1 MTAQKTV
8 SSLDFEAIRRAVED
22 LDAEVLA
29 SVYAEDAQASF
40 VGTSSPYEQA
50 GKQEIM
56 ETHRRVFE
64 ENPRQ
69 RVENEVIRKSRVA
82 FTVPVVYTD
91 GKHELCAVFLD
102 LNDDGKVI
110 RQTIV
115 QAQVEKQEVQS

>member
-1 MTAQKTV
+1 MTEQKTV

-22 LDAEVLA
+22 LDAELLA
-29 SVYAEDAQASF
+29 NLYAEDVKASF
-40 VGTSSPYEQA
+40 VGPGAPPSSPYEQG
-50 GKQEIM
+50 GKQKIM

-69 RVENEVIRKSRVA
+69 HVENEVIGKNRLA
-82 FTVPVVYTD
+82 FTIPAVYPD

-110 RQTIV
+110 RQTII
-115 QAQVEKQEVQS
+115 QVRDEE